1 MFSFFP
7 SRAVAF
13 TLLDYPV
20 HWYGIM
26 YMLGFLLVYKLA
38 PKLQR
43 YRGIWL
49 NKASWSNL
57 LSFVIIGV
65 IVGGRLGYVFF
76 YDWPY
81 FKTHPQDIIAVWK
94 GGMASHGG
102 FIGVAIVAWLYAK
115 WKRVPLLKLLDATVV
130 PIALALAL
138 GRVGNYINVELYGT
152 VTDLPWGQ
160 SIPGVEGL
168 RHPTAVYAILKNT
181 LIGIICMLALTKS
194 KKVGLPTACFLIFY
208 AALRFIVE
216 FFRIPTVEN
225 TEIFGVMFTQGQL
238 LTIPIFLLGVS
249 ILVLA
254 LGRNRV
260 FRGA

>member
-1 MFSFFP
+1 MMSFFP

-13 TLLDYPV
+13 TLLDFPV

-26 YMLGFLLVYKLA
+26 YLLGFLMVYKLA

-43 YRGIWL
+43 YRGL
-49 NKASWSNL
+49 YLKKSDWSNL
-57 LSFVIIGV
+57 LSWVIIGV

-81 FKTHPQDIIAVWK
+81 FQANPMDIFAIWN

-102 FIGVAIVAWLYAK
+102 FIGVALVTWLYAR
-115 WKRVPLLKLLDATVV
+115 WHNISIFKLVDSAVV

-138 GRVGNYINVELYGT
+138 GRVGNYINIELYGT

-181 LIGIICMLALTKS
+181 IIGIICMLALTNS
-194 KKVGLPTACFLIFY
+194 KKVGLPTACFLMSY
-208 AALRFIVE
+208 AVLRFVVE

-225 TEIFGVMFTQGQL
+225 TEVFGIMFTQGQL
-238 LTIPIFLLGVS
+238 LTIP
-249 ILVLA
+249 LA
-254 LGRNRV
+254 LAGLLLLALRV
-260 FRGA
+260 R

>member
-13 TLLDYPV
+13 TLLDFPV

-26 YMLGFLLVYKLA
+26 YLLGFLMVYKLA

-43 YRGIWL
+43 YRDL
-49 NKASWSNL
+49 YLRKSDWSNL
-57 LSFVIIGV
+57 LSWVIIAV

-76 YDWPY
+76 YDWAY
-81 FKTHPQDIIAVWK
+81 FKTSPMEIFAIWN

-102 FIGVAIVAWLYAK
+102 FIGVAIVAWLYARWHK
-115 WKRVPLLKLLDATVV
+115 ISLFKLLDSAVV

-138 GRVGNYINVELYGT
+138 GRVGNYINIELYGT

-160 SIPGVEGL
+160 SIPGIEGL

-181 LIGIICMLALTKS
+181 TIGIICMLALTKS
-194 KKVGLPTACFLIFY
+194 KKVGLPTACFVIFY
-208 AALRFIVE
+208 AVFRFIVE
-216 FFRIPTVEN
+216 FFRIPTVDN
-225 TEIFGVMFTQGQL
+225 TELFGVMFTQGQL
-238 LTIPIFLLGVS
+238 LTVPLFVLGGILLIVS
-249 ILVLA
+249 L
-254 LGRNRV
+254 RRS
-260 FRGA
+260 